1 MKKKIFSST
10 LFASLLLCING
21 CENEEVKISSGTNL
35 TQEHIQQAENL
46 DKKSYQ
52 GLEDVFL
59 DTKTITAKDRI
70 PLLIFGKNNCTY
82 CDKLKNDIK
91 EDSQLKHLLQQYFAT
106 YYINVSYSK
115 IHHLEFD
122 KANSLSTSDLM
133 DTYVTSPLRPTPTL
147 VFLDNK
153 GTPIYELPGYLPPKE
168 MHKVFEYI
176 QEKQWQDKST
186 ATIAS
191 EIDTLLRSSY

>member
-1 MKKKIFSST
+1 MKKKIFSSA

-21 CENEEVKISSGTNL
+21 CENEEVKISSGANL

-122 KANSLSTSDLM
+122 KTASLSTSDLM

-147 VFLDNK
+147 VFLDNR
-153 GTPIYELPGYLPPKE
+153 GAPIYELPGYLPPKE
-168 MHKVFEYI
+168 MRKVFEYM
-176 QEKQWQDKST
+176 QEKQWQNKST
-186 ATIAS
+186 ATITS

>member
-1 MKKKIFSST
+1 MKKKIFSSV
-10 LFASLLLCING
+10 LFVSLLLCING
-21 CENEEVKISSGTNL
+21 CDNEEVKVSSGTNL

-59 DTKTITAKDRI
+59 DTKTITANDRI

-82 CDKLKNDIK
+82 CEKLKTDIK
-91 EDSQLKHLLQQYFAT
+91 EDSQLKNLLQQYFAP

-122 KANSLSTSDLM
+122 KPSSLSTSDLM

-147 VFLDNK
+147 VFLNDK
-153 GTPIYELPGYLPPKE
+153 GTTTYELPGYLPPKE
-168 MHKVFEYI
+168 MRKVLEYMR
-176 QEKQWQDKST
+176 ERQWQNKSN

-191 EIDTLLRSSY
+191 EIDTLLRSSH